1 MSRKRKDRIREEN
14 LFKEVEVDTNMSDAR
29 PQGPTGR
36 WPGPTMYS
44 ETEKKRQGRRRKLS
58 LSAVQGESNTEHQEG
73 ERVDRVSSSQKEM
86 SAYSG

>member
-14 LFKEVEVDTNMSDAR
+14 LFKEVDVDTNMSDAR
-29 PQGPTGR
+29 SQGPTGGR

-58 LSAVQGESNTEHQEG
+58 LSAVQGESKTEH
-73 ERVDRVSSSQKEM
+73 
-86 SAYSG
+86 